1 MNASMA
7 VRFGEKMPTTRS
19 YEGGEG
25 MESDHELMLE
35 DARSIRE
42 GLWRMA
48 RYAQDA
54 AELADYR
61 IDAEALD
68 GATEAAELRETLEQV
83 QNLSLRS
90 AGNLTPTRIGT
101 LLSLRFNARLGRW
114 LGADAR
120 RGSAAGVCD

>member
-1 MNASMA
+1 
-7 VRFGEKMPTTRS
+7 
-19 YEGGEG
+19 

-42 GLWRMA
+42 ELWRMA

-61 IDAEALD
+61 IGAKALD
-68 GATEAAELRETLEQV
+68 EATEAAELCETLEQV

-90 AGNLTPTRIGT
+90 AGNLTPTGIGT
-101 LLSLRFNARLGRW
+101 LLSLRFNSRLGGW
-114 LGADAR
+114 LG
-120 RGSAAGVCD
+120 G